1 MLLHAKPHVP
11 LAQVGDAWAT
21 PVVQAVAEPHAP
33 AAPQLS
39 TLVPE
44 QVVCP
49 GAHTPEQTLLEQVWF
64 TQADAVL

>member
-1 MLLHAKPHVP
+1 MHANEHVP

-21 PVVQAVAEPHAP
+21 PVVHAVPEPQAPP
-33 AAPQLS
+33 APQLS

-44 QVVCP
+44 HVVCP
-49 GAHTPEQTLLEQVWF
+49 GAHTPEQTLLEHVWF